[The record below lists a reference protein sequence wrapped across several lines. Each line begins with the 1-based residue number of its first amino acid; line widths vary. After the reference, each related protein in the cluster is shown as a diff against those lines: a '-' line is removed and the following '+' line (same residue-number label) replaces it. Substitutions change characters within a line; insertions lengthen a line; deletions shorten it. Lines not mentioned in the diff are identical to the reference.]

1 MSVRRSVLVAVI
13 IAATGAVVWR
23 TWPRPA
29 VTIEIA
35 QGGAA
40 TVDGAA
46 LPETLFVAAQGRAT
60 TVRVVNGDTLR
71 HALGIFAA
79 DAGATTD
86 FTITYPGTYG
96 GACSAHPSGSLTYV
110 VR

>member
-1 MSVRRSVLVAVI
+1 MRRDVLVLGI
-13 IAATGAVVWR
+13 LAATGAVAWL

-29 VTIEIA
+29 VTIAIA
-35 QGGAA
+35 AGGMA
-40 TVDGAA
+40 TVDGAP
-46 LPETLFVAAQGRAT
+46 LPETLFVAARGRAT
-60 TVRVVNGDTLR
+60 TVRVVNGDTVR
-71 HALGIFAA
+71 HALGMFAA

>member
-1 MSVRRSVLVAVI
+1 MSVRRSALVLAVVAV
-13 IAATGAVVWR
+13 TGAVTWF

-29 VTIEIA
+29 VTIAIA
-35 QGGAA
+35 RGGVA
-40 TVDGAA
+40 TVDGTA
-46 LPETLFVAAQGRAT
+46 LPDTLFVAAQGRAT
-60 TVRVVNGDTLR
+60 TIRVVNGDTLR
-71 HALGIFAA
+71 HALGMFAA

-86 FTITYPGTYG
+86 FIITYPGTYG

>member
-1 MSVRRSVLVAVI
+1 MSVRRSVLLLAIVAV
-13 IAATGAVVWR
+13 TGGVAWW

-29 VTIEIA
+29 VTIAIA
-35 QGGAA
+35 KGGVA

-60 TVRVVNGDTLR
+60 TVRVVNADTVR
-71 HALGIFAA
+71 HALGMFAA

-96 GACSAHPSGSLTYV
+96 GACSAHASGSLTYV